1 MKKETKVR
9 DTRGFI
15 RLSHCLSEKKS
26 KSSSQSSKIKP
37 KPKPKRPD
45 PPVASITAYRPAVS
59 AEKEADFMSSI
70 LGNMDNIVPDPLPQR
85 ASRKRKPSPTSDSE
99 AELAHTSY
107 HQKSYGEFC
116 SDGLVDDSSAIAS
129 EELSSPNKRV
139 RMDDANVIPANEDSA
154 NLDVYSSDDFHHMT
168 TSIWILSMIWR

>member
-107 HQKSYGEFC
+107 PPKILRRILFGWTRRRFFC
-116 SDGLVDDSSAIAS
+116 NRERGTFEPKQAGTNGRRQRDSC
-129 EELSSPNKRV
+129 KR
-139 RMDDANVIPANEDSA
+139 RFCQPRC
-154 NLDVYSSDDFHHMT
+154 LQ
-168 TSIWILSMIWR
+168 LG